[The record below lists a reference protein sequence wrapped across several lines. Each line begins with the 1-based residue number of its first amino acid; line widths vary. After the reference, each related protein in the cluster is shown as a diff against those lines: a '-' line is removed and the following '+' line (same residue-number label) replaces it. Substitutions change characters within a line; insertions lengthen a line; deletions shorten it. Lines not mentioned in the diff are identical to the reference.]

1 MKKEYRLI
9 ALDMDGTVLNDAK
22 QIDEATRNAIHQALR
37 KGIEVVFCT
46 GRSLSEMQETLQEF
60 PDMHYLCGESGAFV
74 YAISEKKILH
84 QDRIGLETA
93 KKLQV
98 ASIRKDIMPCVF
110 SDGICYANEKQIFQM
125 DRYQLGQY
133 QAAYEKICERTGDV
147 MKWMTEEDRPMEK
160 INLYHT
166 GTEEREETRRYLE
179 EQGLNVEL
187 ELVDSET
194 SSLECSPKGVS
205 KASGLKYLCEK
216 LGIRMEETAMVGD
229 ADNDIA
235 ALKAAGL
242 AIAMGNANER
252 VKAVSD
258 LEVADNNHE
267 GCAQAICY
275 AAGLSVT
282 DGGEDD

>member
-22 QIDEATRNAIHQALR
+22 QIDEATQNAIHQALK
-37 KGIEVVFCT
+37 KGVEVVFCT
-46 GRSLSEMQETLQEF
+46 GRSLSEMQDILQEF

-74 YAISEKKILH
+74 YDVSGKKILH
-84 QDRIGLETA
+84 QDRIPLEAA
-93 KKLQV
+93 KELRR
-98 ASIRKDIMPCVF
+98 ASVRKDIMPCVF

-125 DRYQLGQY
+125 ERYQMGQY
-133 QAAYEKICERTGDV
+133 QSAYEKICEGTGDV
-147 MKWMTEEDRPMEK
+147 LKWMTEEDRPMEK
-160 INLYHT
+160 INFYHT
-166 GTEEREETRRYLE
+166 STEERAETRGYLE
-179 EQGLNVEL
+179 GKGLHAQL

-205 KASGLKYLCEK
+205 KASGLKYLCEE

-258 LEVADNNHE
+258 LEVADNNHQ

-282 DGGEDD
+282 E